1 MRALRGRARPAR
13 RGTVSATGACV
24 LSLRRGRMSIIHPR
38 ARRAVLAPIALL
50 LTSASLTSCN
60 YLRLLRPSVL
70 KQLNP
75 RVVRLVNELP
85 ATDQVNEAMIG
96 RLFAH
101 GGAGDAR
108 VGSDGVMRI
117 AVNVPR

>member
-1 MRALRGRARPAR
+1 
-13 RGTVSATGACV
+13 
-24 LSLRRGRMSIIHPR
+24 MSIIHRR
-38 ARRAVLAPIALL
+38 ARRVLLAPLAPLALL

-85 ATDQVNEAMIG
+85 ATDDVNEALIG

-108 VGSDGVMRI
+108 AGDDGVMRI
-117 AVNVPR
+117 TVRVPVDEYLWEPAVIIMPRGGEL